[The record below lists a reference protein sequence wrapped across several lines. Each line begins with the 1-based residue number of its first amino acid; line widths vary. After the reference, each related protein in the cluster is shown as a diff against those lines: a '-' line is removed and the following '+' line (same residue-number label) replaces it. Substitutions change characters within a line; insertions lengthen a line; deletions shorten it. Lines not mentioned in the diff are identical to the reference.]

1 MCPSDPSD
9 ASVDV
14 GRDKALIYKNGLCP
28 RPEAALS
35 VAADPSSTT
44 LAPPQREP
52 NFVIEY
58 LMTAGFAEIRLF
70 R

>member
-35 VAADPSSTT
+35 VAVRSVFHD
-44 LAPPQREP
+44 
-52 NFVIEY
+52 
-58 LMTAGFAEIRLF
+58 AGTSAARTEFRNRVFDDSGIREIRLF